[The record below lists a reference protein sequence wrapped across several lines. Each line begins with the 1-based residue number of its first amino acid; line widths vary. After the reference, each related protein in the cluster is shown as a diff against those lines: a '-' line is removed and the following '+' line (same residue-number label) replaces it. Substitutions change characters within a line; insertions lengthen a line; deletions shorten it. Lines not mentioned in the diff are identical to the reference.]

1 MIPTFVQAKP
11 STLRVCVNWFNKI
24 CTVND
29 ISIAIQEN
37 LYGMSALVNATR
49 VLVILSLSGVF
60 LLLYLQNRIH
70 LPNVAES

>member
-11 STLRVCVNWFNKI
+11 STPRVCVNWFNKI
-24 CTVND
+24 RTVND
-29 ISIAIQEN
+29 ISIVIQEN

-49 VLVILSLSGVF
+49 ILVILSLSGVF